1 MFIDY
6 LFWFLAAPL
15 ITKGS
20 SVSTY
25 SFLHEP
31 QLLLLKSPGLA
42 NHEGGKSL
50 GPKFSHAVFGSLIV
64 MCNPP
69 EFCKLFR

>member
-6 LFWFLAAPL
+6 LFWCIAAPL
-15 ITKGS
+15 IAKGS

-25 SFLHEP
+25 LFLHKP

-42 NHEGGKSL
+42 NHVGGKGL

-69 EFCKLFR
+69 ELHKLR